1 MIKNKFQR
9 YALKV
14 DKRNKW
20 SVGTTQSL
28 VLTKETLVN
37 ESRFNHQRG
46 RTLQDQRVK
55 HMLHDDEERSRFSSD
70 SS

>member
-1 MIKNKFQR
+1 M
-9 YALKV
+9 KV

-37 ESRFNHQRG
+37 KSRFNHQRG
-46 RTLQDQRVK
+46 RKLQDQRVK
-55 HMLHDDEERSRFSSD
+55 HILHDDGERSRFSSD

>member
-1 MIKNKFQR
+1 M
-9 YALKV
+9 KV

-37 ESRFNHQRG
+37 KSRFNHQRG
-46 RTLQDQRVK
+46 RNQDQRVGTYCMTMMK
-55 HMLHDDEERSRFSSD
+55 GHASAPILHDPED
-70 SS
+70 SAC